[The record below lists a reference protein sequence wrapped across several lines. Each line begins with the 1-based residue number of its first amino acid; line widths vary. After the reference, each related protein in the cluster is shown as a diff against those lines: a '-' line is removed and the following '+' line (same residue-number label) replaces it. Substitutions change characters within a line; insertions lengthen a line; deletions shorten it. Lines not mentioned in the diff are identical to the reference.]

1 MKLVVRDVAALFGV
15 PEKSVY
21 RWISGQK
28 MPAHRI
34 NDQYRFNRIELLEWA
49 TANRVPLPV
58 EILSA
63 VGQPGFSGLRE
74 ALESGGIHRLEP
86 VKDRSSLLSGL
97 VGPLS
102 LPDPEDLSHLSEV
115 LRARESLGLTGIGNG
130 VAIPH
135 VRNPIVFHMKK
146 PLAAL
151 YFFDTPVPFDSRDG
165 LPVHTLFIIAS
176 PTVNG
181 HLNILS
187 RLSFALQEDGFKTA
201 VSERAGAEKI
211 FFEAGRID
219 GMITSLPPENEGE

>member
-63 VGQPGFSGLRE
+63 VEQPGFSGLRE
-74 ALESGGIHRLEP
+74 ALESGGIHYLAQI
-86 VKDRSSLLSGL
+86 KDRASLLSGL
-97 VGPLS
+97 VGPLP
-102 LPDPEDLSHLSEV
+102 LPDPENRSHLAEV
-115 LRARESLGLTGIGNG
+115 LSARESMGLTGIGNG

-135 VRNPIVFHMKK
+135 ARNPMVFRVKK

-181 HLNILS
+181 HLNLLS

-201 VSERAGAEKI
+201 VSERAGSEKI
-211 FFEAGRID
+211 LFEADRID
-219 GMITSLPPENEGE
+219 SMIKSLPPEKEED